1 MCRINVK
8 SGLTGAMPITSFPLP
23 WSELEI
29 WVKPA
34 TILMLIITATL
45 IAQKVRDNFSLHRN
59 TAG

>member
-1 MCRINVK
+1 MLI
-8 SGLTGAMPITSFPLP
+8 TGFPLP
-23 WSELEI
+23 WNELEI